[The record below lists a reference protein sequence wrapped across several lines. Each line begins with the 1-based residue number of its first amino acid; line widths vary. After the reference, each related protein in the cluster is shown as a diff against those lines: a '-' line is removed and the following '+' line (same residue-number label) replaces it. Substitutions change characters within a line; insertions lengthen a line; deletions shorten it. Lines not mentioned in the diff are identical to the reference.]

1 MKTLNLILIFANIFI
16 YYSIFVYLNSENFL
30 LAPDIGQGK
39 SFILKEGKNVVMYDT
54 GKNDFKILKALNNN
68 LPFFKRNIDIII
80 ISHPDVDHYLS
91 LNSISEKYEIR
102 LLLLNETSLNDYS
115 FKELLKN
122 LEKKKI
128 KIFFI
133 DKGDRIILN
142 KTSLLVLHPDKYY
155 KRDNDN
161 SLVIY
166 GKRKDFSFLL
176 TGDIEK
182 EGIEKNLMKYTGLL
196 KNLSLLDF
204 PHHGSKYSLVKEF
217 FESINP
223 KIIVIQSGF
232 NRYGHPHKEVLN
244 FFKNKN
250 LWLTQKNGD
259 LKIVFEKEWYNIIGK
274 DR

>member
-1 MKTLNLILIFANIFI
+1 MKTLNLILIFANIFL
-16 YYSIFVYLNSENFL
+16 YSSIFIYLSSEDFL
-30 LAPDIGQGK
+30 LVPDVGQGK
-39 SFILKEGKNVVMYDT
+39 SFILKEGKNIIVYDT
-54 GKNDFKILKALNNN
+54 GKDDFKILKSLNNN
-68 LPFFKRNIDIII
+68 LPFFKRNLDIVI
-80 ISHPDVDHYLS
+80 ISHADVDHYLS
-91 LNSISEKYEIR
+91 LNSLSDKYEIR
-102 LLLLNETSLNDYS
+102 LLLINKTSLNDDN

-133 DKGDRIILN
+133 DKGDKIILK
-142 KTSLLVLHPDKYY
+142 KTNLLVLHPDKVYY
-155 KRDNDN
+155 KDNDN

-166 GKRKDFSFLL
+166 GRRENFSFLF
-176 TGDIEK
+176 TGDVEK
-182 EGIEKNLMKYTGLL
+182 EGIEKNLKKYTNLL

-217 FESINP
+217 FEVIDP

-232 NRYGHPHKEVLN
+232 NRYGHPHKEVLE

-250 LWLTQKNGD
+250 LWLTQRNGD
-259 LKIVFEKEWYNIIGK
+259 LKIVFGKEWYNIIGK

>member
-16 YYSIFVYLNSENFL
+16 YYSIFLYLNSEDFL

-39 SFILKEGKNVVMYDT
+39 SFILKEGKNVIVYDT
-54 GKNDFKILKALNNN
+54 GKDDFKILKALNNN
-68 LPFFKRNIDIII
+68 LPFFKRNIDIVI
-80 ISHPDVDHYLS
+80 ISHPDIDHYLS
-91 LNSISEKYEIR
+91 LSTLSDKYEIR
-102 LLLLNETSLNDYS
+102 LLLINETSLNDYS
-115 FKELLKN
+115 FNKLLEN
-122 LEKKKI
+122 LEKKKL

-142 KTSLLVLHPDKYY
+142 KTTLLVLHPDRVYNK
-155 KRDNDN
+155 DNNN

-166 GKRKDFSFLL
+166 GKRNNFDFLL

-182 EGIEKNLMKYTGLL
+182 EGIEKNLMKYINLF
-196 KNLSLLDF
+196 KSLSLLDF

-217 FESINP
+217 FEFIDP
-223 KIIVIQSGF
+223 KLIVIQSGF
-232 NRYGHPHKEVLN
+232 NRYGHPHKEVLE

-259 LKIVFEKEWYNIIGK
+259 LKIIFGK
-274 DR
+274 